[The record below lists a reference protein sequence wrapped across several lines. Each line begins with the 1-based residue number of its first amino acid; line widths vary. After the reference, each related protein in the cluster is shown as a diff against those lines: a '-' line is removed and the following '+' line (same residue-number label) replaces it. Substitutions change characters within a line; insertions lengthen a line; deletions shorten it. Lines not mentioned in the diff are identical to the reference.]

1 MPTFL
6 SWLWLLAAFV
16 PLVLLERWI
25 HRHLQ
30 GIWLLLFRSPDV
42 ATVLY
47 AVVMLPGVLVHE
59 LSHWL
64 MATLVGARTGR
75 FSVVPERLPDGTLRL
90 GFVETEQ
97 TDVFREALIGA
108 APLLAGCGVVLAIG
122 FGPLGVGPAGEALVR
137 GDGPGLAQNLLAI
150 MAAPDAWVW
159 IYLLFTVSNS
169 MLPSASDRRAW
180 LPVLAFAAVAAGGLA
195 LLGLGS
201 LVQQVVTGPVEAAIQ
216 TLAAAFTITVA
227 LDLAAA
233 PALWL
238 LEQGLV
244 RVTGLRVEY

>member
-6 SWLWLLAAFV
+6 SWLWLLAVFA

-30 GIWLLLFRSPDV
+30 GIWLLVFRSPDV

-47 AVVMLPGVLVHE
+47 AVAMLPGVLLHE

-64 MATLVGARTGR
+64 MATLIGVRTGR
-75 FSVVPERLPDGTLRL
+75 FSVVPERLEDGTLRL
-90 GFVETEQ
+90 GFVETER

-108 APLLAGCGVVLAIG
+108 APLIAGCAAVLAIG
-122 FGPLGVGPAGEALVR
+122 YGPLGMGIAGEALAQ
-137 GDGPGLAQNLLAI
+137 GDGAGLAQNLLAI
-150 MAAPDAWVW
+150 TAAPDAWMWV
-159 IYLLFTVSNS
+159 YLLFTISNS

-180 LPVLAFAAVAAGGLA
+180 LPVLAFALVAAGGLVLA
-195 LLGLGS
+195 GLGA
-201 LVQQVVTGPVEAAIQ
+201 LVQQVVAGPVESAVR

-227 LDLAAA
+227 LNLAAA

-238 LEQGLV
+238 IEQGLV
-244 RVTGLRVEY
+244 RLTGLRVEY